1 MEANIIYNIDCLTGL
16 RNLPDDSID
25 CCVTSP
31 PYFNLRDYGVSGQI
45 GLEDTPEQYI
55 QKLVGVFHEVRRVLA
70 PAGTLWVN
78 IGDCYAGS
86 GKGAA
91 NYPDNAMKYKQGTNR
106 GTVGRSAIVKKFD
119 GYKSKDLIGIPWML
133 AFALRADGWF
143 LRQDIIW
150 AKPNPMPESM
160 KDRCTKSHE
169 YIFLLTKSPKY
180 YFDCEAIHE
189 KAVTS
194 GTIPT
199 NAPRYGGNK
208 YTATP
213 EKFYR
218 TKSGNAYIDREF
230 RNKRDVW
237 TIPTQPLQ
245 IDEPAPTLTTKDR
258 LAFVDM
264 QYGNGTPCDIETP
277 APTVTT
283 NPKHQLVTCKPW
295 IMNTSFKNT
304 GSSIDEPAQ
313 TVTANRKWHYLMNPQ
328 FQSAGGSVDSPCF
341 TLIARMD
348 KMPPYLIQTEQGEMA
363 IVIEP
368 DDSPAMVKIK
378 QFMALYGIIDIKM
391 RMLRIP
397 ELKRIMGFPSDYV
410 LVGTQ
415 ADQKKFIGNAVE
427 VNMARVLC
435 EALCARLIEEDIKP
449 IRAAA

>member
-55 QKLVGVFHEVRRVLA
+55 QKLVGVFHEVKRVLA

-169 YIFLLTKSPKY
+169 YIFLLTKYPKY

-213 EKFYR
+213 
-218 TKSGNAYIDREF
+218 KSF
-230 RNKRDVW
+230 
-237 TIPTQPLQ
+237 
-245 IDEPAPTLTTKDR
+245 
-258 LAFVDM
+258 
-264 QYGNGTPCDIETP
+264 
-277 APTVTT
+277 
-283 NPKHQLVTCKPW
+283 
-295 IMNTSFKNT
+295 T
-304 GSSIDEPAQ
+304 G
-313 TVTANRKWHYLMNPQ
+313 
-328 FQSAGGSVDSPCF
+328 
-341 TLIARMD
+341 
-348 KMPPYLIQTEQGEMA
+348 
-363 IVIEP
+363 
-368 DDSPAMVKIK
+368 
-378 QFMALYGIIDIKM
+378 
-391 RMLRIP
+391 
-397 ELKRIMGFPSDYV
+397 
-410 LVGTQ
+410 
-415 ADQKKFIGNAVE
+415 QKAATHISIGNFGTKE
-427 VNMARVLC
+427 TYG
-435 EALCARLIEEDIKP
+435 
-449 IRAAA
+449 

>member
-55 QKLVGVFHEVRRVLA
+55 QKMVGVFHEVRRVLA

-160 KDRCTKSHE
+160 
-169 YIFLLTKSPKY
+169 
-180 YFDCEAIHE
+180 
-189 KAVTS
+189 
-194 GTIPT
+194 
-199 NAPRYGGNK
+199 
-208 YTATP
+208 
-213 EKFYR
+213 
-218 TKSGNAYIDREF
+218 
-230 RNKRDVW
+230 
-237 TIPTQPLQ
+237 
-245 IDEPAPTLTTKDR
+245 KDR